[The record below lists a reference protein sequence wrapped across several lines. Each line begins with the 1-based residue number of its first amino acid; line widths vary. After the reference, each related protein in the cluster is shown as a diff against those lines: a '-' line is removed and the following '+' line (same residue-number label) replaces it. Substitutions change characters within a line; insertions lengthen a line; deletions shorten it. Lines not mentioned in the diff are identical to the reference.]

1 MADDITG
8 MYEVLAA
15 LKAVISS
22 AAPDK
27 RDALAQAM
35 DGYAEHFPEEFF
47 WATGGQ
53 SPLLLHHLMTEIDVS
68 CRPDDTESKPPR
80 RKGRSHVGASPMR
93 YFSRGLE

>member
-35 DGYAEHFPEEFF
+35 DGYAEHFPGRVFLGD
-47 WATGGQ
+47 GGPITFAFA
-53 SPLLLHHLMTEIDVS
+53 PL
-68 CRPDDTESKPPR
+68 DD
-80 RKGRSHVGASPMR
+80 GD
-93 YFSRGLE
+93 